1 MAPGT
6 KRPPP
11 IGSELVITG
20 LPDGAECRRAAG
32 VGAVC
37 SRGTGG
43 VAGARVW
50 RFVSSRPTSPK
61 TVASGSDP
69 TGVPHFAQNRALSET
84 VLPQEMQY
92 MKARFYHSALGPANL
107 RTDSADPFDLHGCA
121 VRQNLCHALHHF
133 IGVVAHR

>member
-20 LPDGAECRRAAG
+20 LRDAAECTPAAG
-32 VGAVC
+32 AGAVG
-37 SRGTGG
+37 SRGAGG
-43 VAGARVW
+43 VAGARVL
-50 RFVSSRPTSPK
+50 RFVPSRPTSPK

-84 VLPQEMQY
+84 VLPQDVQY
-92 MKARFYHSALGPANL
+92 MKARFYHSARPANPAHSTQL
-107 RTDSADPFDLHGCA
+107 IRSTCTAVPYARTS
-121 VRQNLCHALHHF
+121 V
-133 IGVVAHR
+133 